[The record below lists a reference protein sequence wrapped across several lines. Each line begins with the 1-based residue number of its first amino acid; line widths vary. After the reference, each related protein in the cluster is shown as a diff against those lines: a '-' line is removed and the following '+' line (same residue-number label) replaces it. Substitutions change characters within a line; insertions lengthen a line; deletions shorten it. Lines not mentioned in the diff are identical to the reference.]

1 LNFFFLCQQN
11 KWGDKHSLSGKGS
24 NLEATVNLREVLP
37 AILSDLDA
45 QNFLDLP
52 CGDFFGLGM

>member
-1 LNFFFLCQQN
+1 M
-11 KWGDKHSLSGKGS
+11 
-24 NLEATVNLREVLP
+24 NLREVLP